1 MVPYP
6 RSVYRSLGSLTTFG
20 VPSGPYTGP
29 PKRVSWHKLPKEV
42 RERLQASLEG
52 RGRPAP
58 IAVAVPRPTKLAAR
72 LVLASAFGVVLL
84 VALVVH
90 SWPRAQALEL
100 FAPYVLAWL
109 PLSLLVGFFV
119 HRRLVR
125 GGSPMEPGRVL
136 LPLDLLS
143 FDGHALTVTPLG
155 SVRDVGVFT
164 DAGRKDPGAPVRKP
178 GATEDLGL
186 ALVLRFESGEEARF
200 PMPSAEH
207 ADRTY
212 DALVQAQRTLE
223 SVSYG
228 TDLGAALD
236 HDPFFGMRDGE
247 GFALASAGDAPRR
260 QVPLRAAF
268 APAVVLAVL
277 LGLLSFRATN
287 AFSDEMRFRRAFA
300 ENTTASMQDY
310 LARGG
315 VRVREAEYFIGARK
329 MEIRKQYELDEMR
342 DRVARNEA
350 LKAALSGPEAPKN
363 PAGFVKPKTSA
374 EWGTALGTCLRELTE
389 RAPKP
394 SKILPS
400 LGVLVDEARRGDGGP
415 ARLPIRF
422 ERTLPSEMVAVLP
435 KGLLEAR
442 ERQTARALAVVLAEA
457 CPPSV
462 LMVKLAEGPRRENA
476 PELLVRY
483 SLGKPERM
491 AFEAASVLVSEIRFD
506 ATVDVWPKKPAGFS
520 LVMPAPSALS
530 AETRDR
536 SVFRIDERDSIVA
549 RVYGAYTARAFDRL
563 YDELYGLFFGGE
575 VKVPLPGFSEVER
588 IFMK

>member
-1 MVPYP
+1 MPYP
-6 RSVYRSLGSLTTFG
+6 RGVYRSLGSLTTFG

-42 RERLQASLEG
+42 RERLQACLEG

-72 LVLASAFGVVLL
+72 LVLGSACGVVLL
-84 VALVVH
+84 IAMVVH
-90 SWPRAQALEL
+90 SWPRAQPNEL
-100 FAPYVLAWL
+100 VVPYVLAWV
-109 PLSLLVGFFV
+109 PLALLVGFFV

-125 GGSPMEPGRVL
+125 GGSPLEPGKVL

-164 DAGRKDPGAPVRKP
+164 DAGRKDPGAPVRRP
-178 GATEDLGL
+178 AGAAELGL

-228 TDLGAALD
+228 TDLAAALD

-247 GFALASAGDAPRR
+247 GFALASAQDTPRR
-260 QVPLRAAF
+260 QVPLSAAF
-268 APAVVLAVL
+268 APALALSVL
-277 LGLLSFRATN
+277 LGFLSFRATN
-287 AFSDEMRFRRAFA
+287 SFSDEMRFRRAFA

-315 VRVREAEYFIGARK
+315 TRVREAEYFIGSRK

-350 LKAALSGPEAPKN
+350 LKAALSGPENPKN

-374 EWGTALGTCLRELTE
+374 EWSTALGECLRELTD

-400 LGVLVDEARRGDGGP
+400 LGALIDEARRGDGGP
-415 ARLPIRF
+415 ARLPVRF
-422 ERTLPSEMVAVLP
+422 ERTLPSEVATALP

-462 LMVKLAEGPRRENA
+462 LVVKLSEGPRRENA

-483 SLGKPERM
+483 SLGKPEKR
-491 AFEAASVLVSEIRFD
+491 ALASTSLLVSEIRFD

-520 LVMPAPSALS
+520 LVMPAPGVLS
-530 AETRDR
+530 TETRDR
-536 SVFRIDERDSIVA
+536 SVFRIDERDPIVDRA
-549 RVYGAYTARAFDRL
+549 YGAYTARAFDRL

>member
-1 MVPYP
+1 M
-6 RSVYRSLGSLTTFG
+6 YRSLGSLTTFG

-29 PKRVSWHKLPKEV
+29 PKRVAWHKLPPEV
-42 RERLQASLEG
+42 RDRLQAILEG

-72 LVLASAFGVVLL
+72 LVFASACGVVLL

-90 SWPRAQALEL
+90 SWPRAQSTEL
-100 FAPYVLAWL
+100 FALYVLALL

-178 GATEDLGL
+178 GGAEDLGL

-247 GFALASAGDAPRR
+247 GFALASAGSTPRR
-260 QVPLRAAF
+260 EVRLRAAF
-268 APAVVLAVL
+268 VPAA
-277 LGLLSFRATN
+277 LLSVVFGFGAFRATN
-287 AFSDEMRFRRAFA
+287 TFSDEMRFRRAFA

-315 VRVREAEYFIGARK
+315 ARVREAEYFIGSRK
-329 MEIRKQYELDEMR
+329 MEIRKRYELDEMR

-350 LKAALSGPEAPKN
+350 LKAALSGPEAPRN

-374 EWGTALGTCLRELTE
+374 EWGSALGECLRALSD

-422 ERTLPSEMVAVLP
+422 ERTLPGELAAALP

-442 ERQTARALAVVLAEA
+442 EKQTARALSVVLAEV

-462 LMVKLAEGPRRENA
+462 LVVKLAEGPRRENA

-483 SLGKPERM
+483 ALGKPEKR
-491 AFEAASVLVSEIRFD
+491 AFKSTDVLVSEIRFD

-520 LVMPAPSALS
+520 LVMPPPGSLS
-530 AETRDR
+530 DETRER
-536 SVFRIDERDSIVA
+536 SVFRIDERDSTAA

-563 YDELYGLFFGGE
+563 YDELYGLFLSGE